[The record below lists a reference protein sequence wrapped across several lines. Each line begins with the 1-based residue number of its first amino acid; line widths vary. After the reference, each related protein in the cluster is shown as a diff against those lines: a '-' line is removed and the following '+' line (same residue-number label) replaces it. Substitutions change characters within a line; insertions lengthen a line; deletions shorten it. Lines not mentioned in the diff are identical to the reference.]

1 VHKCY
6 NPVSPLADK
15 NQSQI
20 NVIDETPLTN
30 NEQKFVLSNVVSIA
44 FSHATNIP
52 HSLLTTYTCLP
63 EGTPNHELGIQR
75 NFNGTEKKSCKRS

>member
-1 VHKCY
+1 VHKSY
-6 NPVSPLADK
+6 NPVSSSVDK
-15 NQSQI
+15 NQPQI

-44 FSHATNIP
+44 FSHAANVP

-63 EGTPNHELGIQR
+63 ESAPNHELGIQR
-75 NFNGTEKKSCKRS
+75 NFNGIEKNSSKRS